1 MRYTLSLPWWALISL
16 LLHLPAF
23 IHGLGFDSS
32 TDPPPRAALVTLA
45 HDSDLPAMLV
55 SMHQLE
61 DQFISQY
68 HWIFFSTRELSE
80 DFKRLTSN
88 ATSATC
94 IYEVIADEH
103 WGTPDWV
110 RQDPL
115 YVPPSYETDFHPDP
129 ETPAADSRQR
139 YRWNSGLFAREKR
152 LKDYDWFWRV
162 EPGSRLTQSID
173 FDIFR
178 FMRDN
183 GIEYG
188 FHRDALA
195 ETNLRVLSPRIRSF
209 IDKHPELLHKE
220 ADVSWLFD
228 SPNAESTQTEDDE
241 ESLEGRPDLAGHSD
255 TDSPQN
261 EDEDDDEESDD
272 MISSLA
278 EAFTSWLSGIYE
290 SSLYPTFEI
299 GSLALFRSPNHAAFF
314 DHLDSAGAFYYHASK
329 DVPVHTLSAS
339 MFLPRQSVWNFSKKA
354 VRHRAHQEHRP
365 SQPKETPDCDANVQ
379 NSAQPESTNNFQ
391 FASNAEEIM
400 ATWLACWEVLAR
412 DLERQESL
420 PGLMSG
426 NTVIDERN
434 FSLA

>member
-16 LLHLPAF
+16 LLYLPAF

-103 WGTPDWV
+103 WGTPDWA

-162 EPGSRLTQSID
+162 EPG
-173 FDIFR
+173 
-178 FMRDN
+178 
-183 GIEYG
+183 
-188 FHRDALA
+188 
-195 ETNLRVLSPRIRSF
+195 
-209 IDKHPELLHKE
+209 
-220 ADVSWLFD
+220 VS
-228 SPNAESTQTEDDE
+228 SCCA
-241 ESLEGRPDLAGHSD
+241 
-255 TDSPQN
+255 
-261 EDEDDDEESDD
+261 
-272 MISSLA
+272 
-278 EAFTSWLSGIYE
+278 
-290 SSLYPTFEI
+290 
-299 GSLALFRSPNHAAFF
+299 
-314 DHLDSAGAFYYHASK
+314 
-329 DVPVHTLSAS
+329 
-339 MFLPRQSVWNFSKKA
+339 
-354 VRHRAHQEHRP
+354 
-365 SQPKETPDCDANVQ
+365 
-379 NSAQPESTNNFQ
+379 
-391 FASNAEEIM
+391 
-400 ATWLACWEVLAR
+400 
-412 DLERQESL
+412 
-420 PGLMSG
+420 
-426 NTVIDERN
+426 
-434 FSLA
+434 